1 MFYASYDD
9 DIMSGYLENGFLVD
23 LIINCVFL
31 TWSFWSIYRQNS
43 IEFSVDFSMLVY
55 F

>member
-9 DIMSGYLENGFLVD
+9 DIMSGYPEKGFVID

-31 TWSFWSIYRQNS
+31 TKSFGRFTDGILSN
-43 IEFSVDFSMLVY
+43 FL
-55 F
+55 